1 MGADG
6 SKTKTMGPPVAD
18 SAARLGPTSIQAAVA
33 VSLILLPT
41 AAFIVAPAG
50 TFACLVVGIQG
61 LFLISALWRLLLVL
75 ASRRLPPAPDPPGT
89 WPRYTVL
96 AALHDEAQV
105 LPQLVARLSE
115 IDYPPERLEGF
126 LVLEADDEATLAVAR
141 ATPRPQ
147 WLRLLIV
154 PDGFPR
160 TKPRALNHAL
170 AVSTGEFVTV
180 YDAEDTPDPLQLRE
194 AAARFIDDPDLGCLQ
209 APLRIRRQYKT
220 RASSPFIDRQF
231 AAEYAALFE
240 VTLPGMA
247 ALGLPFPL
255 GGTSNHLRAQALRQ
269 VGGWD
274 SHNVTE
280 DADLGFRL
288 WRAGWR
294 GGVITRP
301 THETPPGGLNAW
313 LPQRCR
319 WLKGFMQTW
328 GVHTRKPS
336 ELGWRGLLSL
346 CLTLGMAILSALAHA
361 PALAWLMAAI
371 LLSLSAQVSPATPPL
386 AIGVLLIGAASAWVT
401 TLIGARRARIPY
413 GLADMLAAPAYWSML
428 TLAFMHAAWRLV
440 VEPHAWDKTPHLP
453 DAPAVIEGGETRAT
467 GRRAA

>member
-6 SKTKTMGPPVAD
+6 STIRTTGPPFAD
-18 SAARLGPTSIQAAVA
+18 SAARLGPTRIQAVIA
-33 VSLILLPT
+33 VSLILVLG
-41 AAFIVAPAG
+41 AAFATEPAG
-50 TFACLVVGIQG
+50 TFACVVVGVQAV
-61 LFLISALWRLLLVL
+61 FLCVALWRLLLVL
-75 ASRRLPPAPDPPGT
+75 VSHRPPPIRDRPGT

-96 AALHDEAQV
+96 SALHDEAEV
-105 LPQLVARLSE
+105 LPQLVERLSG

-126 LVLEADDEATLAVAR
+126 LVLEADDEATIAVAR

-154 PDGFPR
+154 PDGSPR

-170 AVSTGEFVTV
+170 AVSTGEFVTI
-180 YDAEDTPDPLQLRE
+180 YDAEDDPDPLQLRE
-194 AAARFIDDPDLGCLQ
+194 AASRFADDPHLGCLQ
-209 APLRIRRQYKT
+209 APLHIRRKYKT
-220 RASSPFIDRQF
+220 ADPSPFVDRQF

-255 GGTSNHLRAQALRQ
+255 GGTSNHVRAEALRQ

-294 GGVITRP
+294 SGVMARP
-301 THETPPGGLNAW
+301 TYETPPGGLRAW
-313 LPQRCR
+313 LPQRTR

-328 GVHTRKPS
+328 GVHTRRPS
-336 ELGWRGLLSL
+336 ELGWRGMMSL
-346 CLTLGMAILSALAHA
+346 NLTLGMAILSAMAHA
-361 PALAWLMAAI
+361 PALAWLASAI
-371 LLSLSAQVSPATPPL
+371 LLSIAAQVSLATPAL
-386 AIGVLLIGAASAWVT
+386 AIAVLLIGAASAWVT
-401 TLIGARRARIPY
+401 ALIGARRARVPY
-413 GLADMLAAPAYWSML
+413 GIADMLAAPAYWSML
-428 TLAFMHAAWRLV
+428 TLAFMHAVWRLM

-453 DAPAVIEGGETRAT
+453 DAPGVIEGDAAAAT

>member
-1 MGADG
+1 
-6 SKTKTMGPPVAD
+6 MGPPHAD
-18 SAARLGPTSIQAAVA
+18 SAARLGPTPLQGGIALGLA
-33 VSLILLPT
+33 SLLG
-41 AAFIVAPAG
+41 AAFMLEPGG
-50 TFACLVVGIQG
+50 TFACLVVGVQAV
-61 LFLISALWRLLLVL
+61 FLIVALWRVLLVL
-75 ASRRLPPAPDPPGT
+75 VSRRPPPMRDRPGT
-89 WPRYTVL
+89 WPRYTIL
-96 AALHDEAQV
+96 AALHDEAEV
-105 LPQLVARLSE
+105 LPQLVERLSE

-126 LVLEADDEATLAVAR
+126 LVLEADDSETIAAAR

-154 PDGFPR
+154 PDGRPR

-170 AVSTGEFVTV
+170 AVSTGEFVTI
-180 YDAEDTPDPLQLRE
+180 YDAEDDPDPLQLRE
-194 AAARFIDDPDLGCLQ
+194 AASRFADDAGLGCLQ
-209 APLRIRRQYKT
+209 APLHIRRKHKT
-220 RASSPFIDRQF
+220 AEPSPFVDRQF

-255 GGTSNHLRAQALRQ
+255 GGTSNHLRAKALRG

-288 WRAGWR
+288 WRAGWSS
-294 GGVITRP
+294 GVLARP
-301 THETPPGGLNAW
+301 TYETPPGGLRAW
-313 LPQRCR
+313 LPQRTR

-328 GVHTRKPS
+328 GTHTRRPS
-336 ELGWRGLLSL
+336 ELGVRGMLSL
-346 CLTLGMAILSALAHA
+346 TLTLGMAILSAAAHA
-361 PALAWLMAAI
+361 PALAWLASAI
-371 LLSLSAQVSPATPPL
+371 LLSAAAQVSPATPPL
-386 AIGVLLIGAASAWVT
+386 AVVVMMIGAVSAWIT
-401 TLIGARRARIPY
+401 ALIGARRARVPY
-413 GLADMLAAPAYWSML
+413 GVGDMLASPAYWSML

-453 DAPAVIEGGETRAT
+453 DVPAVIESGPTAAT

>member
-1 MGADG
+1 
-6 SKTKTMGPPVAD
+6 MGPPFAD

-41 AAFIVAPAG
+41 AAFIAAPAG

-75 ASRRLPPAPDPPGT
+75 ASRRLPPMPDPPGT

-180 YDAEDTPDPLQLRE
+180 YDAEDAPDPLQLRE
-194 AAARFIDDPDLGCLQ
+194 AAARFADDPDLGCLQ
-209 APLRIRRQYKT
+209 APLRIRRKYKA

-255 GGTSNHLRAQALRQ
+255 GGTSNHLR
-269 VGGWD
+269 G
-274 SHNVTE
+274 
-280 DADLGFRL
+280 
-288 WRAGWR
+288 
-294 GGVITRP
+294 I
-301 THETPPGGLNAW
+301 
-313 LPQRCR
+313 
-319 WLKGFMQTW
+319 M
-328 GVHTRKPS
+328 
-336 ELGWRGLLSL
+336 
-346 CLTLGMAILSALAHA
+346 
-361 PALAWLMAAI
+361 
-371 LLSLSAQVSPATPPL
+371 
-386 AIGVLLIGAASAWVT
+386 
-401 TLIGARRARIPY
+401 
-413 GLADMLAAPAYWSML
+413 
-428 TLAFMHAAWRLV
+428 
-440 VEPHAWDKTPHLP
+440 
-453 DAPAVIEGGETRAT
+453 
-467 GRRAA
+467 

>member
-6 SKTKTMGPPVAD
+6 SKTNVTGPSFAD
-18 SAARLGPTSIQAAVA
+18 SAARLGPTPSQAATGVA
-33 VSLILLPT
+33 IIALST
-41 AAFIVAPAG
+41 AAFIAAPAG
-50 TFACLVVGIQG
+50 TFALLVVGVQG
-61 LFLISALWRLLLVL
+61 LFLIAALWRLLLVL
-75 ASRRLPPAPDPPGT
+75 FSRRPPPLHERPGT
-89 WPRYTVL
+89 WPRYTIL
-96 AALHDEAQV
+96 AALHDEAEV
-105 LPQLVARLSE
+105 LPQLVERLSR

-126 LVLEADDEATLAVAR
+126 LVLEADDAATIAAAR

-170 AVSTGEFVTV
+170 AVSTGTFVTV
-180 YDAEDTPDPLQLRE
+180 YDAEDEPDPLQLRE
-194 AAARFIDDPDLGCLQ
+194 AASRFADDPDLGCLQ
-209 APLRIRRQYKT
+209 APLRIRRKYQGQAPS
-220 RASSPFIDRQF
+220 RFVDRQF

-247 ALGLPFPL
+247 TLGLPFPL
-255 GGTSNHLRAQALRQ
+255 GGTSNHLRATAQRQ

-294 GGVITRP
+294 SGVIARP
-301 THETPPGGLNAW
+301 TYETPPDGLHAW

-328 GVHTRKPS
+328 GVHTRRPS
-336 ELGWRGLLSL
+336 ELGWRGLLAL

-361 PALAWLMAAI
+361 PALAWLMAAV
-371 LLSLSAQVSPATPPL
+371 LLSLAAQVSPATPVL
-386 AIGVLLIGAASAWVT
+386 AVVVLLIGAASAWIT
-401 TLIGARRARIPY
+401 ALIGARRAGVPY
-413 GLADMLAAPAYWSML
+413 GPFDMLAAPAYWSML
-428 TLAFMHAAWRLV
+428 TLAFMHAVWRLA
-440 VEPHAWDKTPHLP
+440 VEPHAWDKTPHVP
-453 DAPAVIEGGETRAT
+453 DLPAVIEGETAPAT

>member
-1 MGADG
+1 
-6 SKTKTMGPPVAD
+6 MGPPFAD

-33 VSLILLPT
+33 VNLILLPT
-41 AAFIVAPAG
+41 AAFVVAPGGA
-50 TFACLVVGIQG
+50 FACLVVGIQG

-75 ASRRLPPAPDPPGT
+75 ASRRPPPAREPPGT

-96 AALHDEAQV
+96 AALHDEAEV
-105 LPQLVARLSE
+105 LPQLIERLSA

-126 LVLEADDEATLAVAR
+126 LVLEADDAATLAVAR

-170 AVSTGEFVTV
+170 SVATGAFVTV
-180 YDAEDTPDPLQLRE
+180 YDAEDDPDPLQLRE
-194 AAARFIDDPDLGCLQ
+194 AASRFAGDPELGCLQ
-209 APLRIRRQYKT
+209 APLRIRRKYKT
-220 RASSPFIDRQF
+220 QASSPFVDRQF

-255 GGTSNHLRAQALRQ
+255 GGTSNHLRADALRQ

-294 GGVITRP
+294 SGVIARP
-301 THETPPGGLNAW
+301 THETPPGGLHAW

-328 GVHTRKPS
+328 GVHTRRPS
-336 ELGWRGLLSL
+336 ELGWRGLTSL

-386 AIGVLLIGAASAWVT
+386 AIIVLLIGAASAWIA
-401 TLIGARRARIPY
+401 TLIGARRARVPY
-413 GLADMLAAPAYWSML
+413 GLGDMLAAPAYWSML
-428 TLAFMHAAWRLV
+428 TLAFMHAVWRLA
-440 VEPHAWDKTPHLP
+440 VEPHAWDKTPHVP
-453 DAPAVIEGGETRAT
+453 DVPAVIEGDTAPAT

>member
-1 MGADG
+1 
-6 SKTKTMGPPVAD
+6 MGPPFAD
-18 SAARLGPTSIQAAVA
+18 SAARLGPTAGQGGLALA
-33 VSLILLPT
+33 LLLLLG
-41 AAFIVAPAG
+41 AAFALEPDG
-50 TFACLVVGIQG
+50 TFACLVVGVQAV
-61 LFLISALWRLLLVL
+61 FLIVALWRLFLALV
-75 ASRRLPPAPDPPGT
+75 SRRPPPIQDRPGT

-96 AALHDEAQV
+96 AALHDEAEV
-105 LPQLVARLSE
+105 LPQLVERLSE

-126 LVLEADDEATLAVAR
+126 LVLEADDEATISVAR

-147 WLRLLIV
+147 WLRLLII
-154 PDGFPR
+154 PDGRPR

-170 AVSTGEFVTV
+170 AVSTGEFVTI
-180 YDAEDTPDPLQLRE
+180 YDAEDDPDPLQLRE
-194 AAARFIDDPDLGCLQ
+194 AASRFAGDSQLGCLQ
-209 APLRIRRQYKT
+209 APLHIRRKYRT
-220 RASSPFIDRQF
+220 AEHSPFVDRQF

-255 GGTSNHLRAQALRQ
+255 GGTSNHIRVEALRQ

-294 GGVITRP
+294 SGVMARP
-301 THETPPGGLNAW
+301 TYETPPGGLRAW

-328 GVHTRKPS
+328 GVHTRRPS
-336 ELGWRGLLSL
+336 ELGWRGTVSL
-346 CLTLGMAILSALAHA
+346 TLTLGMAILSAMAHA
-361 PALAWLMAAI
+361 PALAWLASAI
-371 LLSLSAQVSPATPPL
+371 LLSLAAQVPLATPAL
-386 AIGVLLIGAASAWVT
+386 AIAVLLIGAASAWVT
-401 TLIGARRARIPY
+401 AFVGARRARVPY
-413 GLADMLAAPAYWSML
+413 GIADMLASPAYWSML
-428 TLAFMHAAWRLV
+428 TLAFMHAVWRLV
-440 VEPHAWDKTPHLP
+440 IEPHAWDKTPHFP
-453 DAPAVIEGGETRAT
+453 DVPSVIEGGAAAAT

>member
-1 MGADG
+1 
-6 SKTKTMGPPVAD
+6 MGPPFAD

-41 AAFIVAPAG
+41 AAFIAAPAG

-75 ASRRLPPAPDPPGT
+75 ASRRLPPMPDPPGT

-180 YDAEDTPDPLQLRE
+180 YDAEDAPDPLQLRE
-194 AAARFIDDPDLGCLQ
+194 AAARFADDPDLGCLQ
-209 APLRIRRQYKT
+209 APLRIRRKYKA

-294 GGVITRP
+294 GGVIARP
-301 THETPPGGLNAW
+301 TYETPPGGLHAW

-328 GVHTRKPS
+328 GVHTRRPS

-361 PALAWLMAAI
+361 PALAWLLSAV
-371 LLSLSAQVSPATPPL
+371 LLSVSAQVSPATPPL

-401 TLIGARRARIPY
+401 TLIGARRARVPY

-440 VEPHAWDKTPHLP
+440 VEPHAWDKTPHVP
-453 DAPAVIEGGETRAT
+453 DAPAVIEGGDTRAT